1 MPFSPARF
9 WPALSALAL
18 ALALSA
24 CIQSGSAPPLPGS
37 RAAAADKF
45 DNFLKTDFPPADG
58 FDFPLGDTNG
68 KGSYTDKATGKTYSG
83 WAVSV
88 HFGQNYSYGIHP
100 AEDWGGTGP
109 SFSDL
114 GQPIHAVGNG
124 KVAFADFGGRLFG
137 NVVMIDHVF
146 YENAEKRTIRSVY
159 VHLHEIHV
167 RSGELIKRRQVIGTV
182 GQDPDKLFAPHLHF
196 EMRWDL
202 SLGPTFWPSSNGKD
216 LDWVKRH
223 YTDPSAFIN
232 AHRQSPIPAGET
244 NLLVVD
250 QQTYKMR
257 HYRSGQLQREYDVSF
272 GQGQGAKQVQGD
284 NRTPVGM
291 YFVIQKHRGQFD
303 GPYGEYYG
311 GHWIKI
317 NYPNEFD
324 AARGR
329 VDGQINASQQASIT
343 SAWRKREPTLQHTR
357 LGGGIGFHGWIKE
370 WPNDGPRHLSWGCVV
385 MHLSDIG
392 KFYEQIPEGA
402 MVVIF

>member
-1 MPFSPARF
+1 MRTFSAKPCLVLTAVAMLLSGCTSGPMPRPSTTPSETA
-9 WPALSALAL
+9 
-18 ALALSA
+18 
-24 CIQSGSAPPLPGS
+24 S
-37 RAAAADKF
+37 RNKF
-45 DNFLKTDFPPADG
+45 DEYLSTELPPADG
-58 FDFPLGDTNG
+58 FDFPLGDADG
-68 KGSYTDKATGKTYSG
+68 KGGYTDKATGKTYGG
-83 WAVSV
+83 WSVSV

-109 SFSDL
+109 SASDL
-114 GQPIHAVGNG
+114 GQPVHAVASG
-124 KVAFADFGGRLFG
+124 KVAYADFGGRLFG

-159 VHLHEIHV
+159 VHLHEIQV

-182 GQDPDKLFAPHLHF
+182 GQDPEKLFAPHLHLEF
-196 EMRWDL
+196 RWDRSL
-202 SLGPTFWPSSNGKD
+202 SPTFWPSSNGKD

-223 YTDPSAFIN
+223 YTDPSAFIK
-232 AHRQSPIPAGET
+232 AHRRTPMPEREA
-244 NLLVVD
+244 NLIVVD
-250 QQTYKMR
+250 QESYKMR
-257 HYRSGQLQREYDVSF
+257 HYKTGRLQGEYDVSF
-272 GQGQGAKQVQGD
+272 GQGKGAKQAEGD

-291 YFVIQKHRGQFD
+291 YFVTQKHRGEFD
-303 GPYGEYYG
+303 GPYAAYYG

-329 VDGQINASQQASIT
+329 ADGEISAAQQASIT
-343 SAWRKREPTLQHTR
+343 TAWRSRAPTLQNTK

-385 MHLSDIG
+385 MHLADIS
-392 KFYEQIPEGA
+392 KFYEQIPEGT